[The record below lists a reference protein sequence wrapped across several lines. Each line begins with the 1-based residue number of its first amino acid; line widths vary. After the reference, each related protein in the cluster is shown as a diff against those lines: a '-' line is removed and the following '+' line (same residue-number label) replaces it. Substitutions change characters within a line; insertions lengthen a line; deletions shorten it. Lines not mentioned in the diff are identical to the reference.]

1 MSVRLVSPARPHTH
15 RLPLRVGLL
24 RGSRSSNLSVT
35 VESVLRTSLRR
46 DGCHLSIVGAPGT
59 NHRRALWSVDAVI
72 AQVDCARDLQ
82 CKDTT
87 LVGTVSAIPA
97 PAIVVLHSIASR
109 PSPTEVYAVAEL
121 CVSASLVAVMSHAAK
136 AVLVRVYPVDADKV
150 IVIPWGAKNSGPLPG
165 PPRTGDEPRDHLLTW
180 GDIVPGLGAEHVIDA
195 IARLYSTGH
204 PVRYTV
210 ASTSHDDL
218 RRDQA
223 AAYARHLR
231 QRAQNAGVGHLV
243 KVTTGT
249 RDSTALRRLVA
260 SASLVVLPT
269 DDDTDLVSPNL
280 VASIAAGRPV
290 IATGFPHAVE
300 LLGDGAG
307 LIVPHCNPFALAEA
321 IRVATTDRC
330 ILNAMSRRAR
340 LLAPSLSW
348 AGAERRFVQACLRV
362 SGSREMLAA

>member
-1 MSVRLVSPARPHTH
+1 MSVRLASPARP
-15 RLPLRVGLL
+15 RASLLPLRVGLL
-24 RGSRSSNLSVT
+24 RSSQPSHLSLALDN
-35 VESVLRTSLRR
+35 VLRTSLRNH
-46 DGCHLSIVGAPGT
+46 GCHLSLVATHGA
-59 NHRRALWSVDAVI
+59 HRRRALWSVDAVI

-82 CKDTT
+82 SRDSTV
-87 LVGTVSAIPA
+87 VGTVSAIPA

-121 CVSASLVAVMSHAAK
+121 CAWASLVVVMSQAANT
-136 AVLVRVYPVDADKV
+136 ALLCSYPVDADKV
-150 IVIPWGAKNSGPLPG
+150 IVIPWGANSSRALSGPL
-165 PPRTGDEPRDHLLTW
+165 RTADEPEYHVLTW

-195 IARLYSTGH
+195 LAHLYSTGQA
-204 PVRYTV
+204 VRYTV
-210 ASTSHDDL
+210 ASTAHQDL
-218 RRDQA
+218 RIGHT

-231 QRAQNAGVGHLV
+231 QRAQEAGIGHLV
-243 KVTTGT
+243 KVTTGS

-260 SASLVVLPT
+260 STSLVVLPT

-290 IATGFPHAVE
+290 IATRFPHAAE

-307 LIVPHCNPFALAEA
+307 LLVPHRNPAALAEA
-321 IRVATTDRC
+321 IRVTTTDRC

-348 AGAERRFVQACLRV
+348 ACAERRFVEACMRV